1 MRITQQTKSCEG
13 VKPDGDKCHARRVA
27 GSSYCFFHDP
37 EKEAEREAAQR
48 AGGLRNKVAV
58 LSSTTPDAR
67 LLDARDVVK
76 LLAETINQ
84 VRRGEVDPK
93 VANAVGYLGGLLMKA
108 LHVTEIES
116 RLAALEAAFERQPAT
131 LAEFNLI
138 KDEEEF
144 NLDDD
149 REHSDQAGTNGN
161 N

>member
-1 MRITQQTKSCEG
+1 MRITEQTKSCEG
-13 VKPDGDKCHARRVA
+13 VKPNGGKCHARRVA

-93 VANAVGYLGGLLMKA
+93 VANAVGYLGGLLTKA
-108 LHVTEIES
+108 IRETEIES
-116 RLAALEAAFERQPAT
+116 RLANLEAAHKPQPVKP
-131 LAEFNLI
+131 EFNLD

-144 NLDDD
+144 SLDGDQ
-149 REHSDQAGTNGN
+149 EHSEEAGTNGN